1 MKTYLLIFTISSI
14 ISAVLGKIF
23 IPLLKKL
30 KFGQTILSYVKEHKG
45 KDGTPTMGGL
55 FIVFSAII
63 AFFILSRKENYLS
76 IVAISIV
83 LAFMLVGFIDDFI
96 KIKNK
101 QNQGLTPLQK
111 IIFQLL
117 ISLIA
122 SIFAYKNGFDFVYLP
137 YTKTTLYLG
146 VFSIILNS
154 IVFISIVNGVNLID
168 GLDGLCSMVSMV
180 VFILLGVII
189 SLEIQ
194 FNSETYVFIEEYNNL
209 SVLSISFAG
218 ALFGYLLYNVYKA
231 SVFMGDTGSLA
242 LGGGIGAISVFSGN
256 SLYIPL
262 VGIMFVLT
270 AISVIIQ
277 VIYYKKTKKRVFLM
291 APLHHHLQHK
301 GYSES
306 KISFSYFFVTTLMGI
321 IILIFLM

>member
-1 MKTYLLIFTISSI
+1 MKTYLIVFAISSI
-14 ISAVLGKIF
+14 VSACLGKIF
-23 IPLLKKL
+23 IPILRRL
-30 KFGQTILSYVKEHKG
+30 KFGQTILHYVKEHKT

-55 FIVFSAII
+55 FI
-63 AFFILSRKENYLS
+63 ILSGIIVFFCFANKGKYLS
-76 IVAISIV
+76 IVAISII
-83 LAFMLVGFIDDFI
+83 LAFMLVGFIDDYI

-101 QNQGLTPLQK
+101 QNQGLTVGQK

-122 SIFAYKNGFDFVYLP
+122 SFFAYKNGFDFVYLP
-137 YTKTTLYLG
+137 YSKKTLYLG
-146 VFSIILNS
+146 VLSILLNA

-180 VFILLGVII
+180 VFIILGVII
-189 SLEIQ
+189 SLEIH
-194 FNSETYVFIEEYNNL
+194 FNNETYVFIEEYKNL
-209 SVLSISFAG
+209 SILAISFAG
-218 ALFGYLLYNVYKA
+218 ALFGYLLFNVYKA

-256 SLYIPL
+256 SLYIPI
-262 VGIMFVLT
+262 VGIMIVIT
-270 AISVIIQ
+270 ALSVIIQ
-277 VIYYKKTKKRVFLM
+277 VFYYKKTKKRVFLM

-306 KISFSYFFVTTLMGI
+306 KISFGYFFITTLMGI
-321 IILIFLM
+321 IVLIFLL

>member
-1 MKTYLLIFTISSI
+1 MKTFLLVFLLSSI
-14 ISAVLGKIF
+14 ISVLLGKIF
-23 IPLLKKL
+23 IPLLIKL
-30 KFGQTILSYVKEHKG
+30 KFGQTILHYVKEHKG

-55 FIVFSAII
+55 FIILSGII
-63 AFFILSRKENYLS
+63 TFFILSRKDKYIS
-76 IVAISIV
+76 IVAISII

-122 SIFAYKNGFDFVYLP
+122 SVFAYKNGFDFVYLP
-137 YTKTTLYLG
+137 YMKSTLYLG
-146 VFSIILNS
+146 VFSILLNA

-180 VFILLGVII
+180 VFIVLGIII
-189 SLEIQ
+189 SLEVQ
-194 FNSETYVFIEEYNNL
+194 FNSETYVFTQEYKNL
-209 SVLSISFAG
+209 SILSISIAG
-218 ALFGYLLYNVYKA
+218 ALFGYLMFNVYKA

-256 SLYIPL
+256 SLYIPIIG
-262 VGIMFVLT
+262 VMFVLT

-277 VIYYKKTKKRVFLM
+277 VLYYKKTKKRIFLM

-306 KISFSYFFVTTLMGI
+306 KISFSYFFITTLIGI
-321 IILIFLM
+321 SILIFLL